1 MYVYESCDEQVVYF
15 RRWLKWLA
23 MFITFLLS
31 GNDVISLKLRP
42 LIFVYLYTCTQL
54 IQKQIVKY
62 NIKSKYPEEYSTVDK
77 VGVKNFWW
85 GNLAS
90 SRINRFLISYLISKQ
105 AIFTAFKGAVS
116 RQSSSFCL
124 ILPITPLLQSLWN
137 LK

>member
-1 MYVYESCDEQVVYF
+1 
-15 RRWLKWLA
+15 

-77 VGVKNFWW
+77 VGVKNF
-85 GNLAS
+85 
-90 SRINRFLISYLISKQ
+90 
-105 AIFTAFKGAVS
+105 
-116 RQSSSFCL
+116 
-124 ILPITPLLQSLWN
+124 
-137 LK
+137 